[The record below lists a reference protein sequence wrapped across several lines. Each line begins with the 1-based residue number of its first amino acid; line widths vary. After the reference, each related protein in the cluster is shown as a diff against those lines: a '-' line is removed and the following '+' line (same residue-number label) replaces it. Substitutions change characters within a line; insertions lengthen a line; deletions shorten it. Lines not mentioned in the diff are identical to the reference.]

1 MQYVILLLVIG
12 ILLCVL
18 TGNAGVLFYV
28 GAGILLLLSA
38 FLVVLFLYSL
48 LLLLRAKRV
57 DAVFTRVGP
66 RDEED
71 LHKVAY
77 YNIDGTEYP
86 CLFPEE
92 GIFRKKL
99 YRTDR
104 TYRVRFHKQRGCVF
118 DRSLRDYHHRR
129 RPLRR
134 PDYRG
139 NHFAYASF
147 VSAGYINKK
156 AAVTAGS
163 GGRC

>member
-38 FLVVLFLYSL
+38 SLVVLFLYSL
-48 LLLLRAKRV
+48 FLLLRAKRV

-104 TYRVRFHKQRGCVF
+104 TYRVRFHKKRGCVF
-118 DRSLRDYHHRR
+118 DR
-129 RPLRR
+129 
-134 PDYRG
+134 
-139 NHFAYASF
+139 YAIITT
-147 VSAGYINKK
+147 VAGF
-156 AAVTAGS
+156 S
-163 GGRC
+163 GGLIIGAITLLTLLS